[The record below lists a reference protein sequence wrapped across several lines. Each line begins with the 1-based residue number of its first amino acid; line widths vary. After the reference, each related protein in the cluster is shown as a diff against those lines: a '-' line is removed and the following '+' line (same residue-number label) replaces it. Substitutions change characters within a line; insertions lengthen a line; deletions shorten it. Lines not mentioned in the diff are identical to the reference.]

1 MVGEAFVTV
10 VAMLASW
17 RSRRPDRKFPGSI
30 TPVTFIGDAQIER
43 LDGDVDLFRIF
54 VDFLISEAE
63 DGVSVEKV
71 RAVYLAIKSISI
83 AVSAVTAVLSVGSR
97 SGAQNGECSP
107 GSTVPD
113 CLAAANFAGSTP
125 PT

>member
-1 MVGEAFVTV
+1 
-10 VAMLASW
+10 MLASW
-17 RSRRPDRKFPGSI
+17 RSGRPDRKFPGSI
-30 TPVTFIGDAQIER
+30 APVTFIGDAQIER

-54 VDFLISEAE
+54 VDFLTSEAE

-83 AVSAVTAVLSVGSR
+83 AVSAVMAVLSVGSR
-97 SGAQNGECSP
+97 SGAQNAECSP